1 MAHLRAYYWNKGN
14 MLELV
19 RHQKTVQQQE
29 MPKAAGAEN
38 DPISAAK
45 MIASEHLD
53 VPDWAGNYERMQVT
67 VGNSVKKAFYLA
79 TLRVL

>member
-1 MAHLRAYYWNKGN
+1 MAHLRAYYWNKGD

-19 RHQKTVQQQE
+19 RYQKTVQYQE

-38 DPISAAK
+38 DPISAAQ

-53 VPDWAGNYERMQVT
+53 VPDWAGNYERMQAT
-67 VGNSVKKAFYLA
+67 VGDSVKKAFYLA